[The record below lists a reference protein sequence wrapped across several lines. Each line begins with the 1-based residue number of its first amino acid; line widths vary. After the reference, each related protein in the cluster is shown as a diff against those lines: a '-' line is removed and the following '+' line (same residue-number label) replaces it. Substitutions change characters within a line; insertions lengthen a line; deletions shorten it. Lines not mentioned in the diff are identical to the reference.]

1 MLNWGVGLILAHHG
15 DNYKNELVG
24 GYVQEHTL
32 AKIPNEQLYSE
43 GGKKKYNNRSRKPL
57 CQ

>member
-15 DNYKNELVG
+15 DNYKNELVV

-32 AKIPNEQLYSE
+32 AKIPNEYLHNE
-43 GGKKKYNNRSRKPL
+43 GKNIKI
-57 CQ
+57 